1 MAETDADTLA
11 LERDLTNLFGLK
23 VGIKFRGGGG
33 ALIIHY
39 GSLDQLDDIL
49 HRLSHE
55 PHGAGPPG
63 AAPDPAEATD
73 GITADVPGPLPET
86 AAEAPPEI
94 PEDSEDSGGPAGE
107 GADGAGESPSSTGG
121 EEPAG
126 ETGGAAEEP
135 PSGGPAVGDNGG
147 PASDRPDDPTATDM
161 TE

>member
-1 MAETDADTLA
+1 MIAAIADILSWVCIAGGSLA
-11 LERDLTNLFGLK
+11 LLTG
-23 VGIKFRGGGG
+23 GIGV
-33 ALIIHY
+33 L
-39 GSLDQLDDIL
+39 
-49 HRLSHE
+49 RLPDVYTRMH
-55 PHGAGPPG
+55 
-63 AAPDPAEATD
+63 AA
-73 GITADVPGPLPET
+73 GITDKSLYVRAVGNDEGVPET

-94 PEDSEDSGGPAGE
+94 PEDSGESEGPAGE

-147 PASDRPDDPTATDM
+147 PESDRPDDPTATDK